1 MRISLSD
8 ALECVRLVEECA
20 ELWDDPEAWQ
30 DHLTVGLERLIG
42 GQGGTFAMSRLE
54 GSRVKVT
61 EGHFS
66 STDAGMREAFW
77 RFVSEGAF
85 AKLPEI
91 ELITPVIL
99 AKRKLVY
106 QQRDLVSKAESAEFF
121 AQYLRMPV
129 DNGLSGVLLTPDG
142 VFVGAGLQRIRGE
155 REFTQRDHA
164 VLEFI
169 LMLVA
174 PRLGS
179 RLTLRSQDGRHG
191 LSPRQRET
199 LDALLDGANE
209 KEVAI
214 RLGISRNT
222 AHDHVLALYRRF
234 GVRSRAQLLAHF
246 ARRRLTS
253 KGSAERPRGRDNK
266 R

>member
-1 MRISLSD
+1 MRISLDD
-8 ALECVRLVEECA
+8 AFKCVNLVEECA

-30 DHLTVGLERLIG
+30 EHFAVGLERLIG
-42 GQGGTFAMSRLE
+42 GYGGTFAVSRLD
-54 GSRVKVT
+54 GARVNVT
-61 EGHFS
+61 EVHFS
-66 STDAGMREAFW
+66 STDAGLREGFW
-77 RFVSEGAF
+77 TYVREGAF

-99 AKRKLVY
+99 ANRKLVY
-106 QQRDLVSKAESAEFF
+106 QQCDLVSNAKRAEFF
-121 AQYLRMPV
+121 ERYLVPL

-142 VFVGAGLQRIRGE
+142 AFVGAAVQRMRGE
-155 REFTQRDHA
+155 RRFTQRDHA

-169 LMLVA
+169 LMLLT

-179 RLTLRSQDGRHG
+179 RLTLRSQDGRHT
-191 LSPRQRET
+191 LSPRLRET

-214 RLGISRNT
+214 RLGISRST

-234 GVRSRAQLLAHF
+234 GVRSRAQLLAYF
-246 ARRRLTS
+246 ARRRPSPRGAT
-253 KGSAERPRGRDNK
+253 EPPRGRNDK